1 MDYPLSEEHRM
12 FRETMQRFVDE
23 ELIPHELET
32 CENGELK
39 NEWRDKFH
47 ARAKDL
53 GIWQMEVPEEYGGVG
68 ADLISLVI
76 VWEQLGRTVAVPTRG
91 LGGIMGPQV
100 RAPLYELTDPMK
112 EKYLYPVLEGKKT
125 ACFAQSE
132 PDAGGD
138 PGGMRTS
145 AVRKGGK
152 YIING
157 TKRWITDADD
167 ADFAQ
172 LLAVTDKEKG
182 SRGGISLFLVD
193 MDTPGV
199 KITAK
204 YETMMGDKP
213 CEIHFD
219 NVEIPIEHRVGQEGE
234 GFGLGQRFLAHGRLK
249 HGARGVGTAERC
261 LDLMC
266 QYAKQRETFGQK
278 LADRQA
284 VQWLITDTYVELQA
298 GRLMVYNAADLA
310 SQGQLDRTDGFIQK
324 MYADELGFRAADR
337 CMQVHGGIGLTTD
350 LPIERFWRQARSFRI
365 TEGPTEIMKWVI
377 ARNILR
383 NYN

>member
-53 GIWQMEVPEEYGGVG
+53 GIWKMEVPEEYGGVG
-68 ADLISLVI
+68 ADLMSLVI

-199 KITAK
+199 KITAN

>member
-249 HGARGVGTAERC
+249 HGARGIGTAERC

>member
-53 GIWQMEVPEEYGGVG
+53 GIWKMEVPEEYGGVG
-68 ADLISLVI
+68 ADLMSLVI